1 MKTIDA
7 LERLVSGFL
16 QDQTASPPEVL
27 WHYTNATGF
36 LGIFR
41 SGTLWATN
49 TDYLNDASEMR
60 YARHLVLRGVNNVRS
75 NAINREEHEMLN
87 LLCECIGSNFTRPVF
102 VTSLSAEK
110 NELSQWRAYGG
121 SSGSFALGFNSERLV
136 AAIAKNTDTR
146 FSLCKCLYDEAH
158 SASLCQQ
165 FVDSLLQEFRGHRH
179 AHTVGGSDYQ
189 GMLDLV
195 HEAVRIFDTLAPL
208 IKHPDFV
215 RESEWRLVSDP
226 VDLTK
231 RPIRLRE
238 GRTRIVP
245 YLELR
250 IARDKSDPK
259 FTVHTLIGPAISYS
273 PRDTNLAQIAYCDD
287 FILQPF
293 PVEASTT
300 PYRHG

>member
-1 MKTIDA
+1 VKTTDA
-7 LERLVSGFL
+7 LEKLVSGIL
-16 QDQTASPPEVL
+16 QDQTASPPDIL
-27 WHYTNATGF
+27 WHYTNAAGF

-41 SGTLWATN
+41 SGKLWATN

-60 YARHLVLRGVNNVRS
+60 YARHLVLRGVNSVRS
-75 NAINREEHEMLN
+75 CAVNRDEHEMLN
-87 LLCECIGSNFTRPVF
+87 LLCDCIGSNVSRPVF

-121 SSGSFALGFNSERLV
+121 SSGSFALGFNSKMLV
-136 AAIAKNTDTR
+136 AAIAKNTETR
-146 FSLCKCLYDEAH
+146 FSLCKCTYDEAH

-165 FVDSLLQEFRGHRH
+165 FVDSLLREFRVHRH
-179 AHTVGGSDYQ
+179 AHTPSGSDYQ
-189 GMLDLV
+189 ETLDLV
-195 HEAVRIFDTLAPL
+195 HEAVRIFDTFAPL

-226 VDLTK
+226 VDLTE

-245 YLELR
+245 YLELT
-250 IARDKSDPK
+250 IAKDKSDPK
-259 FTVHTLIGPAISYS
+259 FTVHTLIGPAINYS

-293 PVEASTT
+293 PVEPSTT
-300 PYRHG
+300 PYRQG

>member
-1 MKTIDA
+1 VKTIDA
-7 LERLVSGFL
+7 LEKLVRGFL
-16 QDQTASPPEVL
+16 QDQTASPPDIL
-27 WHYTNATGF
+27 WHYTNAAGF

-41 SGTLWATN
+41 SGRLWATN

-60 YARHLVLRGVNNVRS
+60 YARHLVLRGVNSVRS
-75 NAINREEHEMLN
+75 SAENREEHEMLN
-87 LLCECIGSNFTRPVF
+87 LLCECIGSNVTRPVF

-110 NELSQWRAYGG
+110 NDLSQWRAYGG

-146 FSLCKCLYDEAH
+146 FNLYKCIYDEVH

-165 FVDSLLQEFRGHRH
+165 FVESLFQEFRVHRH
-179 AHTVGGSDYQ
+179 AHIAGGSDYQ
-189 GMLDLV
+189 ETLDLV

-208 IKHPDFV
+208 IKHPDFL

-238 GRTRIVP
+238 GRTRIVS
-245 YLELR
+245 YLELT
-250 IARDKSDPK
+250 IAKDKSDPK

-273 PRDTNLAQIAYCDD
+273 PRDINLAQIGYCDD

-293 PVEASTT
+293 PVEPSTT
-300 PYRHG
+300 PYRQG